1 MENNVCDKMII
12 AILQNDDY
20 HEVIQDL
27 NAHGFY
33 VTVLQSSGG
42 FLKKPNAT
50 IMIGLNHE
58 RLEEAQELLKQYG
71 RRTEIEYQPA
81 TSTVGMTVPPVAAT
95 PVPIP
100 VSCGG
105 IVLFVLDVDQFHRY

>member
-1 MENNVCDKMII
+1 MNNPNIDKMII

-20 HEVIQDL
+20 HEVVADL
-27 NAHGFY
+27 NDHGFY
-33 VTVLQSSGG
+33 VTVLSSSGG

-50 IMIGLNHE
+50 IMMGMNHE
-58 RLEEAQELLKQYG
+58 DLDRALELLKQYG
-71 RRTEIEYQPA
+71 RRTEMEYTPA
-81 TSTVGMTVPPVAAT
+81 ATTVGMAMHPMAAT

-105 IVLFVLDVDQFHRY
+105 IVLFVLDVDQYGRY